1 MSIIFRRTNEIQM
14 CPLQFSVAQWNKGSR
29 ISIKNAIICSGYY
42 GSFSHN
48 KTRCVV
54 VNLFCGFDSKMSI

>member
-1 MSIIFRRTNEIQM
+1 MSIIFHHTDDIQM

-42 GSFSHN
+42 DSFSHN

-54 VNLFCGFDSKMSI
+54 VNLLCGFDYKISI